1 MSSRCRQCR
10 RAVVFIRVRG
20 AAFNATQLSALAV
33 LTELSLVVF
42 TSKRQ
47 LWKSLSQKGDGES
60 NKFLSISSP

>member
-1 MSSRCRQCR
+1 M
-10 RAVVFIRVRG
+10 FIRVRG